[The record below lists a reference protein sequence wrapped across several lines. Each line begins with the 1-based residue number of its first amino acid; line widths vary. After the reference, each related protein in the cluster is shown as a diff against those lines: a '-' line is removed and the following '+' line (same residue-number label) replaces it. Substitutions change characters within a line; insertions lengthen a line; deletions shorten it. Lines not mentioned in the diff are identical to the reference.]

1 MSPLQYLAA
10 GVRIQALEASGDQDP
25 AEHDGG
31 DRESV
36 GCPCCV
42 TSTCAPLTSD
52 FEAQGH
58 GPNLSDLVGLLIGSF
73 PLSLSKVLLLAHHLG
88 MEINSRA
95 FSDMR
100 QQLST
105 ALEVGT

>member
-1 MSPLQYLAA
+1 M
-10 GVRIQALEASGDQDP
+10 
-25 AEHDGG
+25 
-31 DRESV
+31 
-36 GCPCCV
+36 
-42 TSTCAPLTSD
+42 TSD
-52 FEAQGH
+52 FEAQLH

-73 PLSLSKVLLLAHHLG
+73 LLSLSKVLLLAHHLG